1 MNKEETRVDAN
12 LVLFKKNGSR
22 KSFPIPSNITVIG
35 RRHDCD
41 LCIPLMVVSR
51 RHCQLSQNNEALKIR
66 DLGSHSGTFING
78 KRISEATVH
87 AGDYITIG
95 PLTFLLQIGGEPD
108 KIVPPQP
115 PKPSPKNPPAPK
127 APANEQS
134 GSFPELE
141 LDDSDSF
148 IAELEDI

>member
-1 MNKEETRVDAN
+1 M
-12 LVLFKKNGSR
+12 
-22 KSFPIPSNITVIG
+22 
-35 RRHDCD
+35 
-41 LCIPLMVVSR
+41 
-51 RHCQLSQNNEALKIR
+51 SQNNEALKIR
-66 DLGSHSGTFING
+66 DLESHSGTFING
-78 KRISEATVH
+78 KRISQATVH

-95 PLTFLLQIGGEPD
+95 PLTFLLQIGGEPE

-115 PKPSPKNPPAPK
+115 KPTPSSKKSPAPK
-127 APANEQS
+127 APANDLS